1 MDLAGTT
8 AGRDALAPRRPPGM
22 RLGLALAIGAHVLLI
37 LAIAFGVAWK
47 TSEPDGLVGE
57 GRLVQEPHARAG
69 RQQPLG
75 EGGDVRPER
84 GERAQAGDRDGR
96 GARRHAAPALLM

>member
-1 MDLAGTT
+1 MDLAGTA

-47 TSEPDGLVGE
+47 TSEPDGLVAATA
-57 GRLVQEPHARAG
+57 HAGAAARSA
-69 RQQPLG
+69 
-75 EGGDVRPER
+75 RPR
-84 GERAQAGDRDGR
+84 IERAMTIRWISLV
-96 GARRHAAPALLM
+96 PS